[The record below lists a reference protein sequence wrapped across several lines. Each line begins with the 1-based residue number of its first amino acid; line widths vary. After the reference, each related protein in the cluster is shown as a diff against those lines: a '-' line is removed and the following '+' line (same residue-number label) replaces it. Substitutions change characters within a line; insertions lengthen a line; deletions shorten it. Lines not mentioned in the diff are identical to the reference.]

1 MSTQRHQFAIPGRA
15 TTHRPGASVMVLI
28 ITAALL
34 AGALLPACAQG
45 PEAYGAPHLFSLP
58 TATTARQFGM
68 GGVSTSLE
76 DIGFPNPAFAGMLS
90 SPRAGLRVACTEFDG
105 DGMSLTGTQAWYATP
120 TGEGEGMQFL
130 GFRLDSDRGAITT
143 PAGPLPGSIE
153 ETDLA
158 VHYGRRLSD
167 QWLLGIGF
175 SPVLKAET
183 RLFNPVDGS
192 VLSFAESEAQI
203 GGRLGALYNYQP
215 DGFIGLVFD
224 WYTEDVRFQAP
235 PMLAPAKF
243 DFTST
248 EWALGASKR
257 ITDKVTAA
265 IEWMELKSEDSAYS
279 SKSEGLHLG
288 VEVEAAPGI
297 AVRAGSNDGSLSL
310 GAGFRRDEWVANY
323 AFTSDW
329 NDDAVGSAF
338 GGSQTHQVEI
348 GGYW

>member
-203 GGRLGALYNYQP
+203 GGRLGALWPQVC
-215 DGFIGLVFD
+215 GSFIGLVFD